1 MTAARQFVSRNRG
14 IFASYGVALLVL
26 IIIGLHRPSFITID
40 NLRTQA
46 IQASFIG
53 IIALGQTLVILTGGI
68 DLSIPYTLNSAAI
81 LLTSLTQGHDNNL
94 VWAIPL
100 ILLMAAVVG
109 LVNGIGVAL
118 LGISP
123 VIMTLGMNAIL
134 QGALVEFTAGGRPGS
149 NAPPAISFVGQG
161 AIGGIPV
168 DLILWAVIIVVITL
182 LLSYT
187 TLGRSIYAIGNNALA
202 SRFSGINVRR
212 TRILVYCISA
222 VGAAIAGMVLTGRFG
237 SSYLGMGDPYLFSS
251 VAAVAIGGG
260 SILGG
265 SGHYLG
271 TVAGALVL
279 TLIAALL
286 SSFNMGSDAADQILY
301 GVIVLGMVLLA
312 LLGRGRVAER

>member
-1 MTAARQFVSRNRG
+1 MTAVHPFVSRNRV
-14 IFASYGVALLVL
+14 IFASYGLALLMLLVITL
-26 IIIGLHRPSFITID
+26 FRPSFGTIQ
-40 NLRTQA
+40 NLRA
-46 IQASFIG
+46 LAVNASIIG
-53 IIALGQTLVILTGGI
+53 IVALGQTLVILTGGI

-81 LLTSLTQGHDNNL
+81 LLTLLTQGRDENL
-94 VWAIPL
+94 IWAIPV
-100 ILLMAAVVG
+100 ILVMAAAIG

-134 QGALVEFTAGGRPGS
+134 TGALVGYTSGGRPGS

-168 DLILWAVIIVVITL
+168 DLILWAVIIVVATL
-182 LLSYT
+182 LLSFT

-222 VGAAIAGMVLTGRFG
+222 VGAAIAGIVLTGRIG
-237 SSYLGMGDPYLFSS
+237 SSYLGMGDLYLFSS

-271 TVAGALVL
+271 TVAGAFVL
-279 TLIAALL
+279 TLIAGLL
-286 SSFNMGSDAADQILY
+286 PIFNIPSSAEQVLY

-312 LLGRGRVAER
+312 RGRTAER